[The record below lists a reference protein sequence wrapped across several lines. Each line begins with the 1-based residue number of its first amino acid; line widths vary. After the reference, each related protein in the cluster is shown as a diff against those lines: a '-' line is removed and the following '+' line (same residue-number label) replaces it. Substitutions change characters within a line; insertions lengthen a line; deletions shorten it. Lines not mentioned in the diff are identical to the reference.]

1 MPLAECPGFALE
13 WIRHSL
19 SALRILP
26 SSCQSASGQYKADM
40 PAVLH
45 RSGHWVPDQGRP
57 AGRKAL
63 AFSEA
68 KYQDNRWAL
77 AIAREIP
84 DLIHLR

>member
-1 MPLAECPGFALE
+1 
-13 WIRHSL
+13 
-19 SALRILP
+19 
-26 SSCQSASGQYKADM
+26 M